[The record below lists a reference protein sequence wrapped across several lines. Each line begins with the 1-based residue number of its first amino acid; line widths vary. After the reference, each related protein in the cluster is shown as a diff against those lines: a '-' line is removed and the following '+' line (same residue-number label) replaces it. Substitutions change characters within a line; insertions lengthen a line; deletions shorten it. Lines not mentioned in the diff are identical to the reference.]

1 MKNLRFLTLGLAL
14 ITLLFTACK
23 KDDNNGG
30 EQAPQKLTL
39 EKSAVTVKQTESAIV
54 RITAGNGGYK
64 VESADKNIAIAAIE
78 QNNLKITAIAEGQT
92 TLTVSDAKGQK
103 AAIAVTVESNIDPSE
118 RLSVEKQTLTLV
130 NGEEEV
136 NRILNA
142 EHKGTINLSFTISP
156 TGSVSIT
163 VEDRIVNGN
172 PEGKN
177 LRVKALKVGTAQITV
192 KDNTNNQNI
201 SFKVIVTAAE
211 LTVATATT
219 EIETEATTEVRIN
232 TGNPDYTVTSS
243 ASNIATAE
251 VKEKTEKVAGKN
263 DTHHYVIIKGVAAGT
278 ATITLKDSQ
287 NKTVAITVT
296 VKAKDDIFEVSNDGV
311 VTLKAGATAKGAITI
326 PTNATAVGQGLFRA
340 NLAVTSVNFSNV
352 IKIGASACFGTTNLT
367 SITLN
372 KVEEIEATA
381 FANSGLTEL
390 TLPATIKTIART
402 AFANC
407 KGLTKVIVKA
417 TTPPTIQANTFN
429 GINANAVL
437 YVPKGKK
444 ADYEALPNWKSK
456 FKEIKELE
464 Q

>member
-14 ITLLFTACK
+14 IALLFTACK

-30 EQAPQKLTL
+30 EQAPQRLTL

-64 VESADKNIAIAAIE
+64 VESADKNIATAAIE

-118 RLSVEKQTLTLV
+118 RLSVENQALTLV

-142 EHKGTINLSFTISP
+142 EHNGNMNLSFTITP
-156 TGSVSIT
+156 AGNVSVT
-163 VEDRIVNGN
+163 VETRIVNGN
-172 PEGKN
+172 PDGKN
-177 LRVKALKVGTAQITV
+177 LRVKALKVGTAQIAI
-192 KDNTNNQNI
+192 KDNTNNQTT
-201 SFKVIVTAAE
+201 SFKVTVTAAE

-219 EIETEATTEVRIN
+219 EIETEATTEIRIN

-287 NKTVAITVT
+287 NKTIAIAVT
-296 VKAKDDIFEVSNDGV
+296 VKAKEEIFEVSNDGV
-311 VTLKAGATAKGAITI
+311 VTLKAGATAKGAIKM
-326 PTNATAVGQGLFRA
+326 PATG
-340 NLAVTSVNFSNV
+340 TSV
-352 IKIGASACFGTTNLT
+352 GASAFSGNDGITSVDFNNVTKIERSAFQSTKKLASITGAKIQVIEKMAFALSSIKEATLPETLT
-367 SITLN
+367 SIG
-372 KVEEIEATA
+372 VMA
-381 FANSGLTEL
+381 FM
-390 TLPATIKTIART
+390 
-402 AFANC
+402 NC
-407 KGLTKVIVKA
+407 KNLAKVTVLA
-417 TTPPTIQANTFN
+417 TTPPAVQANTFN
-429 GINANAVL
+429 GINADAVL

-464 Q
+464 

>member
-14 ITLLFTACK
+14 IALLFTACK

-30 EQAPQKLTL
+30 EQAPQRLTL

-64 VESADKNIAIAAIE
+64 VESADKNIATAAIE
-78 QNNLKITAIAEGQT
+78 QNNVKISAIAEGQT

-142 EHKGTINLSFTISP
+142 EHNGNMNLSFTISP
-156 TGSVSIT
+156 AGSVSIT
-163 VEDRIVNGN
+163 VETRIVNGN
-172 PEGKN
+172 PDGKN
-177 LRVKALKVGTAQITV
+177 LRVKALKVGTAQIAI
-192 KDNTNNQNI
+192 KDNTNNQTT
-201 SFKVIVTAAE
+201 SFKVTVTAAE

-296 VKAKDDIFEVSNDGV
+296 VKAKNDIFEVDGSGV
-311 VTLKAGATAKGAITI
+311 VTLKAGATAKGAIKI
-326 PTNATAVGQGLFRA
+326 PDAGTSIGAGAFRNASEITSIDF
-340 NLAVTSVNFSNV
+340 NNVTE
-352 IKIGASACFGTTNLT
+352 IGASAFLAASKLS
-367 SITLN
+367 SITMN
-372 KVEEIEATA
+372 NV
-381 FANSGLTEL
+381 S
-390 TLPATIKTIART
+390 TIKGV

-407 KGLTKVIVKA
+407 TALKTITVK
-417 TTPPTIQANTFN
+417 TSTPPTITNTTFFKVT
-429 GINANAVL
+429 GATV
-437 YVPKGKK
+437 YVPKGAKTAYENDSLWKK
-444 ADYEALPNWKSK
+444 LGT
-456 FKEIKELE
+456 IKELE

>member
-14 ITLLFTACK
+14 VALLFTACK

-30 EQAPQKLTL
+30 EQAPQRLTL

-64 VESADKNIAIAAIE
+64 VESADKNIATAAIE
-78 QNNLKITAIAEGQT
+78 QNNVKITAIAEGQT

-142 EHKGTINLSFTISP
+142 EHNGNINLSFTISP
-156 TGSVSIT
+156 AGSVSIT
-163 VEDRIVNGN
+163 VETRIVNGN
-172 PEGKN
+172 PDGKN
-177 LRVKALKVGTAQITV
+177 LRVKALKVGTAQIAI
-192 KDNTNNQNI
+192 KDNTNNQTT
-201 SFKVIVTAAE
+201 SFKVTVTAAE

-243 ASNIATAE
+243 ASNIVTAE

-311 VTLKAGATAKGAITI
+311 VTLKAGATAKGAIKI
-326 PTNATAVGQGLFRA
+326 PDAGTSIGAGAFRNASEITSIDF
-340 NLAVTSVNFSNV
+340 NNVTE
-352 IKIGASACFGTTNLT
+352 IGASAFLAASKLS
-367 SITLN
+367 SITMN
-372 KVEEIEATA
+372 NV
-381 FANSGLTEL
+381 S
-390 TLPATIKTIART
+390 TIKGV

-407 KGLTKVIVKA
+407 TALKTITVK
-417 TTPPTIQANTFN
+417 TSTPPTITNTTFFKVT
-429 GINANAVL
+429 GATV
-437 YVPKGKK
+437 YVPKGAKTAYENDSLWKK
-444 ADYEALPNWKSK
+444 LGT
-456 FKEIKELE
+456 IKELE

>member
-14 ITLLFTACK
+14 IALLFTACK

-30 EQAPQKLTL
+30 EQAPLRLTL

-64 VESADKNIAIAAIE
+64 VESADKNIATAAIE
-78 QNNLKITAIAEGQT
+78 QNNVKITAIAEGQT

-142 EHKGTINLSFTISP
+142 EHNGNMNLSFTISP
-156 TGSVSIT
+156 AGSVSIT
-163 VEDRIVNGN
+163 VETRIVNGN
-172 PEGKN
+172 PDGKN
-177 LRVKALKVGTAQITV
+177 LRVKALKVGTAQIAI
-192 KDNTNNQNI
+192 KDNTNNQTT
-201 SFKVIVTAAE
+201 SFKVTVTAAE
-211 LTVATATT
+211 LTIAKTAA
-219 EIETEATTEVRIN
+219 EVETEATVEIRIN
-232 TGNPDYTVTSS
+232 TGNPSYTITSS
-243 ASNIATAE
+243 ADNIATAE

-311 VTLKAGATAKGAITI
+311 VTLKAGATAKGAIKMPATG
-326 PTNATAVGQGLFRA
+326 TSVGAGAFRNATEITSIDFNNVTKIEGSAFWGASKLA
-340 NLAVTSVNFSNV
+340 AVTMRKV
-352 IKIGASACFGTTNLT
+352 TN
-367 SITLN
+367 
-372 KVEEIEATA
+372 
-381 FANSGLTEL
+381 
-390 TLPATIKTIART
+390 IAGT

-407 KGLTKVIVKA
+407 TALKTITLETA
-417 TTPPTIQANTFN
+417 TPPTIANTTTFFK
-429 GINANAVL
+429 VTDVTV
-437 YVPKGKK
+437 YVPKNAKS
-444 ADYEALPNWKSK
+444 AYEAIPNWKK
-456 FKEIKELE
+456 LGTIKELE

>member
-14 ITLLFTACK
+14 IALLFTACK

-30 EQAPQKLTL
+30 EQAPQRLTL
-39 EKSAVTVKQTESAIV
+39 EKSAVTVKLTESAIV
-54 RITAGNGGYK
+54 RITSGNGDYK
-64 VESADKNIAIAAIE
+64 VESADKNIATAAIE
-78 QNNLKITAIAEGQT
+78 QNNVKITAIAEGQT

-118 RLSVEKQTLTLV
+118 RLSVENQELTLV

-142 EHKGTINLSFTISP
+142 EHNGNMNLSFTITP
-156 TGSVSIT
+156 AGSVSVT
-163 VEDRIVNGN
+163 VETRIVNGN
-172 PEGKN
+172 PDGKN
-177 LRVKALKVGTAQITV
+177 LRVKALKVGTAQIAI
-192 KDNTNNQNI
+192 KDNTNNQTT
-201 SFKVIVTAAE
+201 SFKVTVTAAE

-232 TGNPDYTVTSS
+232 TGNPDYTITSS
-243 ASNIATAE
+243 ADNIATAE

-311 VTLKAGATAKGAITI
+311 VTLKAGATAKGAIKI
-326 PTNATAVGQGLFRA
+326 PDAG
-340 NLAVTSVNFSNV
+340 TS
-352 IKIGASACFGTTNLT
+352 IGASAFSSNDGITSVDFNNVTKIGKSAFQSSKTLVSIVGTK
-367 SITLN
+367 IQ
-372 KVEEIEATA
+372 EIEQAA
-381 FANSGLTEL
+381 FALSSLSEA
-390 TLPATIKTIART
+390 TLPATLTTIGKM
-402 AFANC
+402 AFMNC
-407 KGLTKVIVKA
+407 KKLTKVTVLA
-417 TTPPTIQANTFN
+417 TTPPAVQANTFN
-429 GINANAVL
+429 GINADAVL

>member
-1 MKNLRFLTLGLAL
+1 MKNLRFLTLGLTL
-14 ITLLFTACK
+14 IALLFTACK

-30 EQAPQKLTL
+30 EQAPQRLTL
-39 EKSAVTVKQTESAIV
+39 EKSAVTVKLTESAIV
-54 RITAGNGGYK
+54 HITAGNGGYK
-64 VESADKNIAIAAIE
+64 VESADKNIATAAIE
-78 QNNLKITAIAEGQT
+78 QNNVKITAIAEGQT

-142 EHKGTINLSFTISP
+142 EHNGNMNLSFTISP
-156 TGSVSIT
+156 AGSVSIT

-177 LRVKALKVGTAQITV
+177 LRVKALKVGDTQVTV
-192 KDNTNNQNI
+192 KDNTNNQTT
-201 SFKVIVTAAE
+201 SFKVTVTAAE
-211 LTVATATT
+211 LTIAKTAA

-311 VTLKAGATAKGAITI
+311 VTLKAGATAKGAIKI
-326 PTNATAVGQGLFRA
+326 PDAGTSIGAGAFRNATEITSIDFNNVTKIEGSAFWGASKLA
-340 NLAVTSVNFSNV
+340 AVTMRKV
-352 IKIGASACFGTTNLT
+352 TN
-367 SITLN
+367 
-372 KVEEIEATA
+372 
-381 FANSGLTEL
+381 
-390 TLPATIKTIART
+390 IAGT

-407 KGLTKVIVKA
+407 TALKTITLETAI
-417 TTPPTIQANTFN
+417 PPTIANTTTFFK
-429 GINANAVL
+429 VTDVTV
-437 YVPKGKK
+437 YVPKNAKS
-444 ADYEALPNWKSK
+444 AYEAIPNWKK
-456 FKEIKELE
+456 LGTIKELE

>member
-14 ITLLFTACK
+14 IALLFTACK
-23 KDDNNGG
+23 KDDNNSG
-30 EQAPQKLTL
+30 EQAPQRLTL
-39 EKSAVTVKQTESAIV
+39 EKSAVTVKLTESAIV

-64 VESADKNIAIAAIE
+64 VESADKNIATAAIE
-78 QNNLKITAIAEGQT
+78 QNNVKISAIAEGQT

-142 EHKGTINLSFTISP
+142 EHNGNINLSFTISP
-156 TGSVSIT
+156 AGSVSIT

-172 PEGKN
+172 PDGKN
-177 LRVKALKVGTAQITV
+177 LRVKALKVGDTQVTV
-192 KDNTNNQNI
+192 KDNTNNQTT
-201 SFKVIVTAAE
+201 SFKVTVTAAE
-211 LTVATATT
+211 LTIAKTAA
-219 EIETEATTEVRIN
+219 EVETEATVEIRIN
-232 TGNPDYTVTSS
+232 TGNPSYTITSS
-243 ASNIATAE
+243 ADNIATAE
-251 VKEKTEKVAGKN
+251 VKEKTERVAGKN

-311 VTLKAGATAKGAITI
+311 VTLKAGATAKGAIKI
-326 PTNATAVGQGLFRA
+326 PDAGTSIGAGAFRNATEITSIDFNNVTKIEGSAFWGASKLA
-340 NLAVTSVNFSNV
+340 AVTMRKV
-352 IKIGASACFGTTNLT
+352 TN
-367 SITLN
+367 
-372 KVEEIEATA
+372 
-381 FANSGLTEL
+381 
-390 TLPATIKTIART
+390 IAGT

-407 KGLTKVIVKA
+407 TALKTITLETAI
-417 TTPPTIQANTFN
+417 PPTIANTTTFFK
-429 GINANAVL
+429 VTDVTV
-437 YVPKGKK
+437 YVPKNAKS
-444 ADYEALPNWKSK
+444 AYEAIPNWKK
-456 FKEIKELE
+456 LGTIKELE

>member
-14 ITLLFTACK
+14 IALLFTACK

-30 EQAPQKLTL
+30 EQAPQRLTL

-64 VESADKNIAIAAIE
+64 VESADKNIATAAIE
-78 QNNLKITAIAEGQT
+78 QNNVKITAIAEGQT

-103 AAIAVTVESNIDPSE
+103 AAIAVTVENNIDPSE

-142 EHKGTINLSFTISP
+142 EHNGNMNLSFTISP
-156 TGSVSIT
+156 AGSVSIT
-163 VEDRIVNGN
+163 VETRIVNGN
-172 PEGKN
+172 PDGKN
-177 LRVKALKVGTAQITV
+177 LRVKALKVGTAQIAI
-192 KDNTNNQNI
+192 KDNTNNQTT
-201 SFKVIVTAAE
+201 SFKVTVTAAE

-232 TGNPDYTVTSS
+232 TGNPSYTITSS
-243 ASNIATAE
+243 ADNIATAE
-251 VKEKTEKVAGKN
+251 VKEKTERVAGKN

-311 VTLKAGATAKGAITI
+311 VTLKAGATAKGAIKI
-326 PTNATAVGQGLFRA
+326 PDAGTSIGAGAFRNATEITSIDFNNVTKIEGSAFWGASKLA
-340 NLAVTSVNFSNV
+340 AVTMRKV
-352 IKIGASACFGTTNLT
+352 TN
-367 SITLN
+367 
-372 KVEEIEATA
+372 
-381 FANSGLTEL
+381 
-390 TLPATIKTIART
+390 IAGT

-407 KGLTKVIVKA
+407 TALKTITLETAI
-417 TTPPTIQANTFN
+417 PPTIANTTTFFK
-429 GINANAVL
+429 VTDVTV
-437 YVPKGKK
+437 YVPKNAKS
-444 ADYEALPNWKSK
+444 AYEAIPNWKK
-456 FKEIKELE
+456 LGTIKELE

>member
-14 ITLLFTACK
+14 IALLFTACK

-30 EQAPQKLTL
+30 EQAPQRLTL
-39 EKSAVTVKQTESAIV
+39 EKSAVTVKLTESAIV
-54 RITAGNGGYK
+54 RITSGNGDYK
-64 VESADKNIAIAAIE
+64 VESADKNIATAAIE
-78 QNNLKITAIAEGQT
+78 QNNVKISAIAEGQT

-118 RLSVEKQTLTLV
+118 RLSVENQELTLV

-142 EHKGTINLSFTISP
+142 EHNGNMNLSFTITP
-156 TGSVSIT
+156 AGSVSIT
-163 VEDRIVNGN
+163 VETRIVNGN
-172 PEGKN
+172 PDGKN
-177 LRVKALKVGTAQITV
+177 LRVKALNVGTAQIAI
-192 KDNTNNQNI
+192 KDNTNNQTT
-201 SFKVIVTAAE
+201 SFKVTVTAAE
-211 LTVATATT
+211 LTIAKTAAEIEAEATT
-219 EIETEATTEVRIN
+219 EIRIN
-232 TGNPDYTVTSS
+232 TGNPNYTITSS
-243 ASNIATAE
+243 ADNIATAE

-311 VTLKAGATAKGAITI
+311 VTLKAGATAKGAIKM
-326 PTNATAVGQGLFRA
+326 PATG
-340 NLAVTSVNFSNV
+340 TSV
-352 IKIGASACFGTTNLT
+352 GASAFSSNDGITSVDFNNVTKIGKSAFQSSKTLVSIVGTK
-367 SITLN
+367 IQ
-372 KVEEIEATA
+372 EIEQAA
-381 FANSGLTEL
+381 FALSSLSEA
-390 TLPATIKTIART
+390 TLPATLTTIGKM
-402 AFANC
+402 AFMNC
-407 KGLTKVIVKA
+407 KKLTKVTVLA
-417 TTPPTIQANTFN
+417 TTPPAVQTNTFN

-444 ADYEALPNWKSK
+444 ADYEAQANWKSK

-464 Q
+464 

>member
-14 ITLLFTACK
+14 IALLFTACK

-30 EQAPQKLTL
+30 EQAPQRLTL
-39 EKSAVTVKQTESAIV
+39 EKSVVTVKQTESAIV

-64 VESADKNIAIAAIE
+64 VESADKNIATAAIE
-78 QNNLKITAIAEGQT
+78 QNNVKITAIAEGQT
-92 TLTVSDAKGQK
+92 TLTVSDVKGQK

-142 EHKGTINLSFTISP
+142 EHNGNINLSFTISP
-156 TGSVSIT
+156 AGSVSIT

-172 PEGKN
+172 PDGKN
-177 LRVKALKVGTAQITV
+177 LRVKALKVGDTQVTV
-192 KDNTNNQNI
+192 KDNTNNQTT
-201 SFKVIVTAAE
+201 SFKVTVTAAE
-211 LTVATATT
+211 LTIAKTAA
-219 EIETEATTEVRIN
+219 EVETEATVEIRIN
-232 TGNPDYTVTSS
+232 TGNPSYTITSS
-243 ASNIATAE
+243 ADNIATAE
-251 VKEKTEKVAGKN
+251 VKEKTERVAGKN

-311 VTLKAGATAKGAITI
+311 VTLKAGATAKGAIKI
-326 PTNATAVGQGLFRA
+326 PDAGTSIGAGAFRNATEITSIDFNNVTKIEGSAFWGASKLA
-340 NLAVTSVNFSNV
+340 AVTMRKV
-352 IKIGASACFGTTNLT
+352 TN
-367 SITLN
+367 
-372 KVEEIEATA
+372 
-381 FANSGLTEL
+381 
-390 TLPATIKTIART
+390 IAGT

-407 KGLTKVIVKA
+407 TALKTITLETAI
-417 TTPPTIQANTFN
+417 PPTIANTTTFFK
-429 GINANAVL
+429 VTDVTV
-437 YVPKGKK
+437 YVPKNAKS
-444 ADYEALPNWKSK
+444 AYEAIPNWKK
-456 FKEIKELE
+456 LGTIKELE

>member
-14 ITLLFTACK
+14 IALLFTACK

-30 EQAPQKLTL
+30 EQAPQQLTL

-64 VESADKNIAIAAIE
+64 VESADKNIATAAIE
-78 QNNLKITAIAEGQT
+78 QNNVKITAIAEGQT

-142 EHKGTINLSFTISP
+142 EHNGNMNLSFTISP
-156 TGSVSIT
+156 AGSVSIT
-163 VEDRIVNGN
+163 VETRIVNGN
-172 PEGKN
+172 PDGKN
-177 LRVKALKVGTAQITV
+177 LRVKALKVGTAQIAI
-192 KDNTNNQNI
+192 KDNTNNQTT
-201 SFKVIVTAAE
+201 SFKVTVTAAE

-296 VKAKDDIFEVSNDGV
+296 VKAKDDIFEISNDGV
-311 VTLKAGATAKGAITI
+311 VTLKAGATAKGAIKI
-326 PTNATAVGQGLFRA
+326 PDAG
-340 NLAVTSVNFSNV
+340 TS
-352 IKIGASACFGTTNLT
+352 IGASAFSSNDGITSVDFNNVTKIGKSAFQSSKTLVSIVGTK
-367 SITLN
+367 IQ
-372 KVEEIEATA
+372 EIEQAA
-381 FANSGLTEL
+381 FALSSLSEA
-390 TLPATIKTIART
+390 TLPATLTTIGKM
-402 AFANC
+402 AFMNC
-407 KGLTKVIVKA
+407 KKLTKVTVLA
-417 TTPPTIQANTFN
+417 TTPPAVQANTFN
-429 GINANAVL
+429 GINANAIL
-437 YVPKGKK
+437 YVPKGTKT
-444 ADYEALPNWKSK
+444 AYEAQANWKNK

-464 Q
+464 

>member
-14 ITLLFTACK
+14 IALLFTACK

-30 EQAPQKLTL
+30 EQAPQRLTL

-64 VESADKNIAIAAIE
+64 VESADKNIATAAIE
-78 QNNLKITAIAEGQT
+78 QNNVKITAIAEGQT

-142 EHKGTINLSFTISP
+142 EHNGNMNLSFTISP
-156 TGSVSIT
+156 AGSVSIT

-172 PEGKN
+172 PDGKN
-177 LRVKALKVGTAQITV
+177 LRVKALKVGTAQIAI
-192 KDNTNNQNI
+192 KDNTNNQTT
-201 SFKVIVTAAE
+201 SFKVTVTAAE
-211 LTVATATT
+211 LTVAKTDA
-219 EIETEATTEVRIN
+219 EVETEATTEIRIN
-232 TGNPDYTVTSS
+232 TGNPNYTVTSS
-243 ASNIATAE
+243 ADNIATAE

-311 VTLKAGATAKGAITI
+311 VTLKAGATAKGAIKI
-326 PTNATAVGQGLFRA
+326 PDAGTSIGAGAFRNATEITSIDFNNVTKIEGSAFWGASKLA
-340 NLAVTSVNFSNV
+340 AVTMRKV
-352 IKIGASACFGTTNLT
+352 TN
-367 SITLN
+367 
-372 KVEEIEATA
+372 
-381 FANSGLTEL
+381 
-390 TLPATIKTIART
+390 IAGT

-407 KGLTKVIVKA
+407 TALKTITLETA
-417 TTPPTIQANTFN
+417 TPPTIANTTTFFK
-429 GINANAVL
+429 VTDVTV
-437 YVPKGKK
+437 YVPKNAKS
-444 ADYEALPNWKSK
+444 AYEAIPNWKK
-456 FKEIKELE
+456 LGTIKELE

>member
-14 ITLLFTACK
+14 IALLFTACK

-30 EQAPQKLTL
+30 EQAPQQLTL

-64 VESADKNIAIAAIE
+64 VESADKNIATAAIE
-78 QNNLKITAIAEGQT
+78 QNNVKITAIAEGQT

-142 EHKGTINLSFTISP
+142 EHNGNMNLSFTISP
-156 TGSVSIT
+156 AGSVSIT
-163 VEDRIVNGN
+163 VETRIVNGN
-172 PEGKN
+172 PDGKN
-177 LRVKALKVGTAQITV
+177 LRVKALKVGTAQIAI
-192 KDNTNNQNI
+192 KDNTNNQTT
-201 SFKVIVTAAE
+201 SFKVTVTAAE
-211 LTVATATT
+211 LTVAKTDA
-219 EIETEATTEVRIN
+219 EVETEATTEIRIN
-232 TGNPDYTVTSS
+232 TGNPNYTVTSS
-243 ASNIATAE
+243 ADNIATAE

-311 VTLKAGATAKGAITI
+311 VTLKAGATAKGAIKI
-326 PTNATAVGQGLFRA
+326 PDAGTSIGAGAFRNATEITSIDFNNVTKIEGSAFWGASKLA
-340 NLAVTSVNFSNV
+340 AVTMRKV
-352 IKIGASACFGTTNLT
+352 TN
-367 SITLN
+367 
-372 KVEEIEATA
+372 
-381 FANSGLTEL
+381 
-390 TLPATIKTIART
+390 IAGT

-407 KGLTKVIVKA
+407 TALKTITLETA
-417 TTPPTIQANTFN
+417 TPPTIANTTTFFK
-429 GINANAVL
+429 VTDVTV
-437 YVPKGKK
+437 YVPKNAKS
-444 ADYEALPNWKSK
+444 AYEAIPNWKK
-456 FKEIKELE
+456 LGTIKELE

>member
-14 ITLLFTACK
+14 IALLFTACK

-30 EQAPQKLTL
+30 EQAPQQLTL

-64 VESADKNIAIAAIE
+64 VESADKNIATAAIE
-78 QNNLKITAIAEGQT
+78 QNNVKIKAIAEGQT

-142 EHKGTINLSFTISP
+142 EHNGNMNLSFTISP
-156 TGSVSIT
+156 AGSVSIT
-163 VEDRIVNGN
+163 VETRIVNGN
-172 PEGKN
+172 PDGKN
-177 LRVKALKVGTAQITV
+177 LRVKALKVGTAQIAI
-192 KDNTNNQNI
+192 KDNTNNQTT
-201 SFKVIVTAAE
+201 SFKVTVTAAE
-211 LTVATATT
+211 LTVAKTDA
-219 EIETEATTEVRIN
+219 EVETEATTEIRIN
-232 TGNPDYTVTSS
+232 TGNPNYTVTSS
-243 ASNIATAE
+243 ADNIATAE

-311 VTLKAGATAKGAITI
+311 VTLKAGATAKGAIKI
-326 PTNATAVGQGLFRA
+326 PDAGTSIGAGAFRNATEITSIDFNNVTKIEGSAFWGASKLA
-340 NLAVTSVNFSNV
+340 AVTMRKV
-352 IKIGASACFGTTNLT
+352 TN
-367 SITLN
+367 
-372 KVEEIEATA
+372 
-381 FANSGLTEL
+381 
-390 TLPATIKTIART
+390 IAGT

-407 KGLTKVIVKA
+407 TALKTITLETA
-417 TTPPTIQANTFN
+417 TPPTIANTTTFFK
-429 GINANAVL
+429 VTDVTV
-437 YVPKGKK
+437 YVPKNAKS
-444 ADYEALPNWKSK
+444 AYEAIPNWKK
-456 FKEIKELE
+456 LGTIKELE

>member
-14 ITLLFTACK
+14 IALLFTACK

-30 EQAPQKLTL
+30 EQAPQRLTL
-39 EKSAVTVKQTESAIV
+39 EKSAVTVKLTESAIV

-64 VESADKNIAIAAIE
+64 VESADKNIATAAIE
-78 QNNLKITAIAEGQT
+78 QNNVKISAIAEGQT

-103 AAIAVTVESNIDPSE
+103 AAIAVTVESNIAPGE

-142 EHKGTINLSFTISP
+142 EHNGAYNLSFTISP
-156 TGSVSIT
+156 AGSVSIT

-172 PEGKN
+172 PDGKN
-177 LRVKALKVGTAQITV
+177 LRVKALNVGTAQVVV
-192 KDNTNNQNI
+192 KDNTNNQTT
-201 SFKVIVTAAE
+201 SFKVTVTAAE
-211 LTVATATT
+211 LTIAKTAA
-219 EIETEATTEVRIN
+219 EVETEATVEIRIN
-232 TGNPDYTVTSS
+232 TGNPSYTITSS
-243 ASNIATAE
+243 ADNIATAE

-311 VTLKAGATAKGAITI
+311 VTLKAGATAKGAIKI
-326 PTNATAVGQGLFRA
+326 PDAGTSIGAGAFRNATEITSIDFNNVTKIEGSAFWGASKLA
-340 NLAVTSVNFSNV
+340 AVTMRKV
-352 IKIGASACFGTTNLT
+352 TN
-367 SITLN
+367 
-372 KVEEIEATA
+372 
-381 FANSGLTEL
+381 
-390 TLPATIKTIART
+390 IAGT

-407 KGLTKVIVKA
+407 TALKTITLETAI
-417 TTPPTIQANTFN
+417 PPTIANTTTFFK
-429 GINANAVL
+429 VTDVTV
-437 YVPKGKK
+437 YVPKNAKS
-444 ADYEALPNWKSK
+444 AYEAIPNWKK
-456 FKEIKELE
+456 LGTIKELE

>member
-14 ITLLFTACK
+14 IALLFTACK

-30 EQAPQKLTL
+30 EQAPQRLTL

-64 VESADKNIAIAAIE
+64 VESADKNIVTAAIE
-78 QNNLKITAIAEGQT
+78 QNNVKITAIAEGQT

-142 EHKGTINLSFTISP
+142 EHNGNMNLSFTISP
-156 TGSVSIT
+156 AGSVSIT
-163 VEDRIVNGN
+163 VETRIVNGN
-172 PEGKN
+172 PDGKN
-177 LRVKALKVGTAQITV
+177 LRVKALKVGTAQIAI
-192 KDNTNNQNI
+192 KDNTNNQTT
-201 SFKVIVTAAE
+201 SFKVTVTAAE

-219 EIETEATTEVRIN
+219 EIETEATTEIRIN

-296 VKAKDDIFEVSNDGV
+296 VKAKEEIFEVSNDGV
-311 VTLKAGATAKGAITI
+311 VTLKAGATAKGAIKM
-326 PTNATAVGQGLFRA
+326 PATG
-340 NLAVTSVNFSNV
+340 TSV
-352 IKIGASACFGTTNLT
+352 GASAFSGNDGITSVDFNNVTKIERSAFQSTKKLASITGAKIQVIEKMAFALSSIKEATLPETLT
-367 SITLN
+367 SIG
-372 KVEEIEATA
+372 VMA
-381 FANSGLTEL
+381 FM
-390 TLPATIKTIART
+390 
-402 AFANC
+402 NC
-407 KGLTKVIVKA
+407 KNLAKVTVLA
-417 TTPPTIQANTFN
+417 TTPPAVQANTFN
-429 GINANAVL
+429 GINADAVL

-464 Q
+464 

>member
-14 ITLLFTACK
+14 IALLFTACK
-23 KDDNNGG
+23 KDNNNGG
-30 EQAPQKLTL
+30 EQAPQRLTL

-64 VESADKNIAIAAIE
+64 VESADKNIATAAIE
-78 QNNLKITAIAEGQT
+78 QNNVKITAIAEGQT

-142 EHKGTINLSFTISP
+142 EHNGNMNLSFTISP
-156 TGSVSIT
+156 AGSVSIT
-163 VEDRIVNGN
+163 VETRIVNGN
-172 PEGKN
+172 PDGKN
-177 LRVKALKVGTAQITV
+177 LRVKALNVGTAQIAI
-192 KDNTNNQNI
+192 KDNTNNQTT
-201 SFKVIVTAAE
+201 SFKVTVTAAE

-251 VKEKTEKVAGKN
+251 VKEKTERVAGKN

-311 VTLKAGATAKGAITI
+311 VTLKAGATAKGAIKM
-326 PTNATAVGQGLFRA
+326 PATG
-340 NLAVTSVNFSNV
+340 TSV
-352 IKIGASACFGTTNLT
+352 GASAFSGNDGITSVDFNNVTKIGKSAFQSSKTLVSIVGTK
-367 SITLN
+367 IQ
-372 KVEEIEATA
+372 EIEQAA
-381 FANSGLTEL
+381 FALSSLSEA
-390 TLPATIKTIART
+390 TLPATLTTIGKM
-402 AFANC
+402 AFMNC
-407 KGLTKVIVKA
+407 KGLTKVTVKA
-417 TTPPTIQANTFN
+417 TTPPTVQANTFN
-429 GINANAVL
+429 GINANAIL
-437 YVPKGKK
+437 YVPKGTKT
-444 ADYEALPNWKSK
+444 AYEAQANWKNK

-464 Q
+464 

>member
-14 ITLLFTACK
+14 IALLFTACK

-30 EQAPQKLTL
+30 EQAPQRLTL

-64 VESADKNIAIAAIE
+64 VESADKNIVTAAIE
-78 QNNLKITAIAEGQT
+78 QNNVKITAIAEGQT

-142 EHKGTINLSFTISP
+142 EHNGNMNLSFTISP
-156 TGSVSIT
+156 AGSVSIT
-163 VEDRIVNGN
+163 VETRIVNGN
-172 PEGKN
+172 PDGKN
-177 LRVKALKVGTAQITV
+177 LRVKALKVGTAQIAI
-192 KDNTNNQNI
+192 KDNTNNQTT
-201 SFKVIVTAAE
+201 SFKVTVTAAE

-219 EIETEATTEVRIN
+219 EIETEATTEIRIN
-232 TGNPDYTVTSS
+232 TGNPDYTITSS
-243 ASNIATAE
+243 ADNIATAE

-296 VKAKDDIFEVSNDGV
+296 VKAKEEIFEVSNDGV
-311 VTLKAGATAKGAITI
+311 VTLKAGATAKGAIKM
-326 PTNATAVGQGLFRA
+326 PATG
-340 NLAVTSVNFSNV
+340 TSV
-352 IKIGASACFGTTNLT
+352 GASAFSGNDGITSVDFNNVTKIGKSAFQSSKTLVSIVGTK
-367 SITLN
+367 IQ
-372 KVEEIEATA
+372 EIEQAA
-381 FANSGLTEL
+381 FALSSLSEA
-390 TLPATIKTIART
+390 TLPATLTTIGRM
-402 AFANC
+402 AFMNC
-407 KGLTKVIVKA
+407 KKLTKVTVLA
-417 TTPPTIQANTFN
+417 TTPPAVQANTFN
-429 GINANAVL
+429 GINADAVL

-464 Q
+464 

>member
-14 ITLLFTACK
+14 IALLFTACK

-54 RITAGNGGYK
+54 RVTAGNGGYK

-78 QNNLKITAIAEGQT
+78 QNNVKITAIAEGKT

-103 AAIAVTVESNIDPSE
+103 AAIAVTVESNIAPGE
-118 RLSVEKQTLTLV
+118 RLSVEKQELTLV
-130 NGEEEV
+130 NGESEP

-211 LTVATATT
+211 LTIEKTTA
-219 EIETEATTEVRIN
+219 EVETEATVEVRIN

-251 VKEKTEKVAGKN
+251 IRKATPFNHLDLPHKAV
-263 DTHHYVIIKGVAAGT
+263 YIKGVAAGT
-278 ATITLKDSQ
+278 ATITLKDSLD
-287 NKTVAITVT
+287 KTIAITVT
-296 VKAKDDIFEVSNDGV
+296 VKSKEDIFEVDSNGV
-311 VTLKAGATAKGAITI
+311 VTLKAGAKAEGDVKIPNNGTTIGA
-326 PTNATAVGQGLFRA
+326 RA
-340 NLAVTSVNFSNV
+340 FARAEFTSVDFNNV
-352 IKIGASACFGTTNLT
+352 TKIEGSAFMGASKLATVTMHKVTN
-367 SITLN
+367 IGN
-372 KVEEIEATA
+372 I
-381 FANSGLTEL
+381 
-390 TLPATIKTIART
+390 

-407 KGLTKVIVKA
+407 KSLKTITVK
-417 TTPPTIQANTFN
+417 TSTPPTIQRLTFN
-429 GINANAVL
+429 TKGITV
-437 YVPKGKK
+437 YVPKGAK
-444 ADYEALPNWKSK
+444 AAYEANANWKK
-456 FKEIKELE
+456 LGTIKELN
-464 Q
+464 